1 MLIHISISLY
11 IELIFYRYSYIWKGD
26 RYVTLEINHLSKS
39 FNNNIVIDDITLHLE
54 SSSFISLLGPS
65 GCGKTTLL
73 RLIAGLITPDKGE
86 IIHNDIIFYSSQQK
100 VNISPDKRN
109 LGMVFQD
116 FALWPHMNVYE
127 NVAYPLRAKKD
138 TAQLNERVIE
148 ALSAVHLEHLKNR
161 KIHELSGGQQQ
172 RVSLARAIIS
182 NNKLILMDEPLSAL
196 DATLR
201 EDMRH
206 LIQSITKKFEM
217 TAIFVTHDQYEAMT
231 MSDQIIVLDKG
242 RILQQGSPEELY
254 TKPTTPYI
262 AKFIGKGSE
271 LHGTVMNQVFT
282 TATGLKL
289 PVHFDTIPGQ
299 YTYIIRPESIS
310 LDNNGYPAQIQSVS
324 YTGERY
330 EYIALLN
337 DRSIMFYDTNKLNIG
352 STVKLNIQILNHFLF
367 KQEEQ

>member
-1 MLIHISISLY
+1 M
-11 IELIFYRYSYIWKGD
+11 
-26 RYVTLEINHLSKS
+26 TLEINHLSKT
-39 FNNNIVIDDITLHLE
+39 FNNNIVIDNISLDLE

-86 IIHNDIIFYSSQQK
+86 IIHNDRIFYSSQQK

-116 FALWPHMNVYE
+116 FALWPHMNVFD

-138 TAQLNERVIE
+138 TAQLNDRVIE
-148 ALSAVHLEHLKNR
+148 ALSAVQLEHLKNR

-182 NNKLILMDEPLSAL
+182 SNKLILMDEPLSAL

-201 EDMRH
+201 ENMRH
-206 LIQSITKKFEM
+206 LIQSITKKYEM
-217 TAIFVTHDQYEAMT
+217 TVIFVTHDQYEAMT
-231 MSDQIIVLDKG
+231 MSDQIIVLNKG

-254 TKPTTPYI
+254 TKPVSPYI
-262 AKFIGKGSE
+262 AKFVGKGSE

-282 TATGLKL
+282 TMTGLNF
-289 PVHFDTIPGQ
+289 PVPFDTKSGH
-299 YTYIIRPESIS
+299 YTYIIRPESVS
-310 LDNNGYPAQIQSVS
+310 LDKSGYPAHIQSVS

-337 DRSIMFYDTNKLNIG
+337 DTPIMFYDTDKLKIGATVNLNIR
-352 STVKLNIQILNHFLF
+352 ILNQFLF
-367 KQEEQ
+367 KQEEQS

>member
-1 MLIHISISLY
+1 M
-11 IELIFYRYSYIWKGD
+11 
-26 RYVTLEINHLSKS
+26 TLVINHLSKA
-39 FNNNIVIDDITLHLE
+39 FNNNSVIDDISLDLE

-86 IIHNDIIFYSSQQK
+86 IRHNDTIFYSSEQK

-116 FALWPHMNVYE
+116 FALWPHMNVYD

-138 TAQLNERVIE
+138 TDQLNERVIE
-148 ALSAVHLEHLKNR
+148 ALSAVQLEHLKDR

-182 NNKLILMDEPLSAL
+182 NNKVILMDEPLSAL

-206 LIQSITKKFEM
+206 LIQSITKKYEM

-242 RILQQGSPEELY
+242 KILQQGTPEDLY
-254 TKPTTPYI
+254 TKPATPYI
-262 AKFIGKGSE
+262 AKFIGKGSDIQ
-271 LHGTVMNQVFT
+271 GTVVDKFFT
-282 TATGLKL
+282 TVTGLKF
-289 PVHFDTIPGQ
+289 PIHFNTTPGP
-299 YTYIIRPESIS
+299 YTYIIRPESVKI
-310 LDNNGYPAQIQSVS
+310 DNSGYPAQIQSVS

-330 EYIALLN
+330 EYVALL
-337 DRSIMFYDTNKLNIG
+337 DETPIMLYDSNKLSIG
-352 STVKLNIQILNHFLF
+352 STVNLNIQILNHFLF